1 MDVCGLAVQAPDD
14 IIDSM
19 AQLIVR
25 NIEDAVVEALKR
37 EAARNGRSA
46 EAEHREILRRHLMK
60 GPRRSLKAHLLAI
73 PDVGE
78 DGDFDVGRPPARR
91 VDL

>member
-1 MDVCGLAVQAPDD
+1 
-14 IIDSM
+14 M

-25 NIEDAVVEALKR
+25 NIADAVVEALKR

-46 EAEHREILRRHLMK
+46 EAEHREILRRHLLK
-60 GPRRSLKAHLLAI
+60 TPRRSLKDHLLAM

-78 DGDFDVGRPPARR
+78 DRDFEVDRPATRH

>member
-1 MDVCGLAVQAPDD
+1 
-14 IIDSM
+14 M

-25 NIEDAVVEALKR
+25 NIDDSVVEALER
-37 EAARNGRSA
+37 RAARSGRSA
-46 EAEHREILRRHLMK
+46 EEEHAEILRAALLEKHDRN
-60 GPRRSLKAHLLAI
+60 LKQHLLAM

-78 DGDFDVGRPPARR
+78 DADFQIPRSPARR